1 MIQGRL
7 WKVAKLRSVLGL
19 VVHRDLFRSWYC
31 FFFPAAFPIQFRV
44 YFPTVTMVMY
54 EVLYFKICPVLEQD
68 TAFSQTYFT
77 ITALNYCFI
86 CLDYFL
92 PPIIFLQIYLATSI
106 PGVIGSWSTQGCK
119 VKETHMYKGFVT
131 CECNHLT
138 NFALLLDVS
147 QTRYMSQGL
156 STITWIGCGL
166 SMAGLALTI
175 ITFLYLK

>member
-1 MIQGRL
+1 MSCFGVGHCVYQNIIHNNC
-7 WKVAKLRSVLGL
+7 AKL
-19 VVHRDLFRSWYC
+19 LFYLSRIFSSINN
-31 FFFPAAFPIQFRV
+31 FF
-44 YFPTVTMVMY
+44 
-54 EVLYFKICPVLEQD
+54 K
-68 TAFSQTYFT
+68 
-77 ITALNYCFI
+77 N
-86 CLDYFL
+86 
-92 PPIIFLQIYLATSI
+92 YLATSI

-131 CECNHLT
+131 CECDHLT

-147 QTRYMSQGL
+147 QTRYMSQAL